1 MLYIMILFIALLTA
15 LTRFLPF
22 FIFRNKAPKVITDL
36 GILLP
41 PSLIAMIFVYSCKDM
56 LGLDN
61 IDNGVYGLIG
71 IMFVLFLH
79 VMFKNILV
87 SIFCGTL
94 FYLILRNYDLISS
107 LMAS

>member
-56 LGLDN
+56 LQLDD
-61 IDNGVYGLIG
+61 IDIGIYGLIG
-71 IMFVLFLH
+71 IAFVLFLH

-94 FYLILRNYDLISS
+94 FYLALRNYDLIFD
-107 LMAS
+107 MAS

>member
-1 MLYIMILFIALLTA
+1 MLYITILFIAFLTA

-56 LGLDN
+56 LQLDD
-61 IDNGVYGLIG
+61 IDIG
-71 IMFVLFLH
+71 IYGFIGIAFVLFLH
-79 VMFKNILV
+79 IIFKNILI
-87 SIFCGTL
+87 SIFCGTF
-94 FYLILRNYDLISS
+94 FYLVFRNYDLIFRMVS
-107 LMAS
+107 